1 MSNEIDQWVKQKE
14 SDIKTWRQE
23 MHKIAE
29 VGFCEYE
36 TTYYIFQQLEGLGF
50 TLHTGRAVMNEEA
63 RFGVPSE
70 KELAKHEERA
80 LANGVP
86 AAFLETM
93 KNGFTGVIAVLET
106 EKEGSHTAMRFD
118 IDALPIEEEIANEH
132 IPAKNGFRSRN
143 DGMMHACGHDGHAAI
158 GLGIATFLSTWR
170 GHLSGT
176 YTLIF
181 QPAEEGSRGAKAVVE
196 NGWLNGVNSFL
207 SGHLGIRSQPVG
219 TLVSGATNILATTK
233 IDARFT
239 GKTAHAGMEPHKGK
253 NAMLAAATAVLNL
266 HGISPH
272 GEGETRLNVGRFD
285 AGSGRNIV
293 PGEAFLQLETRGKST
308 TENAYMKEEAVRR
321 LEGAAHMYDVALEY
335 AIVGEG
341 LAAET
346 DQYFIDKIPNATE
359 KSQFVNEVKDL
370 MPLNGSED
378 VTYMMRHV
386 QDQGGFACYMIFGTP
401 LAAGHHHKQFDFDED
416 ALLVA
421 VSALAH
427 LIIE

>member
-181 QPAEEGSRGAKAVVE
+181 QPAEEGSRGAKA
-196 NGWLNGVNSFL
+196 LL
-207 SGHLGIRSQPVG
+207 
-219 TLVSGATNILATTK
+219 
-233 IDARFT
+233 
-239 GKTAHAGMEPHKGK
+239 KTA
-253 NAMLAAATAVLNL
+253 
-266 HGISPH
+266 
-272 GEGETRLNVGRFD
+272 
-285 AGSGRNIV
+285 
-293 PGEAFLQLETRGKST
+293 
-308 TENAYMKEEAVRR
+308 
-321 LEGAAHMYDVALEY
+321 
-335 AIVGEG
+335 G
-341 LAAET
+341 LMA
-346 DQYFIDKIPNATE
+346 
-359 KSQFVNEVKDL
+359 
-370 MPLNGSED
+370 
-378 VTYMMRHV
+378 
-386 QDQGGFACYMIFGTP
+386 
-401 LAAGHHHKQFDFDED
+401 
-416 ALLVA
+416 
-421 VSALAH
+421 
-427 LIIE
+427 